1 MRHPQLS
8 ISRQCQLLNLCRGSL
23 YYHPETQTTE
33 SKYNLELMK
42 LIDQKWLECPF
53 YGSRRI
59 TEWLN
64 RQKHPLNVNVNRK
77 RICRLMN
84 LMGIEAIYPKKK
96 RLSTPGQESGNI
108 KFPYLLRN
116 LSVDRANYVWSADI
130 TYIPMKKGFL
140 YLVAIIDWYSR
151 YVLSWE
157 VSLTLEKYFCITALE
172 KALSSSSPNQPEIF
186 NTDQGSQFTTP
197 SFFKILLDQGIA
209 ISMDGRGRVFDN
221 IFIERLWRSL
231 KYEEV
236 YLKEYNNVR
245 EAIEGLN
252 RYFTFYNTER
262 PHQALGYRS
271 PLEVHFGL
279 RKGGN

>member
-23 YYHPETQTTE
+23 YYHPQTTE

-42 LIDQKWLECPF
+42 LIDQRWLECPF

-64 RQKHPLNVNVNRK
+64 RQKHPVKVNRK
-77 RICRLMN
+77 RICRLMKV
-84 LMGIEAIYPKKK
+84 MGIEAIYPKKK
-96 RLSTPGQESGNI
+96 RLSTPGESGNI
-108 KFPYLLRN
+108 KFPYLLRH
-116 LSVDRANYVWSADI
+116 LTVDRANYVWSADI

-172 KALSSSSPNQPEIF
+172 KALSSRNQPEIF
-186 NTDQGSQFTTP
+186 NTDQGCQFTTP
-197 SFFKILLDQGIA
+197 SFFKILLERGIA

-236 YLKEYNNVR
+236 YLKDYNNVR
-245 EAIEGLN
+245 EAIEGIN
-252 RYFTFYNTER
+252 RYLTFYNTER
-262 PHQALGYRS
+262 LHQALGYRS
-271 PLEVHFGL
+271 PLEVHYGKEGIS
-279 RKGGN
+279 R

>member
-1 MRHPQLS
+1 MKHPQLS
-8 ISRQCQLLNLCRGSL
+8 ISRQCQLLNLCRGTL
-23 YYHPETQTTE
+23 YYHPQTTE
-33 SKYNLELMK
+33 SEYNLELMK
-42 LIDQKWLECPF
+42 LIDQKWMECPF

-64 RQKHPLNVNVNRK
+64 RQKHPVNVNRK

-84 LMGIEAIYPKKK
+84 LMGIEAIYPKNK
-96 RLSTPGQESGNI
+96 RLSSSGRSGQESVQV

-116 LSVDRANYVWSADI
+116 LSINRANYVWSADI

-157 VSLTLEKYFCITALE
+157 VSLTLEKYFCVTALE
-172 KALSSSSPNQPEIF
+172 KALSSPTQPKIF
-186 NTDQGSQFTTP
+186 NTDQGVQFTTP
-197 SFFKILLDQGIA
+197 SFFKILLDRGIA
-209 ISMDGRGRVFDN
+209 VSMDGRGRVFDN

-236 YLKEYNNVR
+236 YLKEYSNVK
-245 EAIEGLN
+245 EAIAGLD
-252 RYFTFYNTER
+252 RYLTFYNTER
-262 PHQALGYRS
+262 LHQALGYRS
-271 PLEVHFGL
+271 PLEVHYEKEGIS
-279 RKGGN
+279 R